1 MSEVLVTAG
10 ANGALGSYINA
21 FLNEGDNMVM
31 FEPCF
36 PMYLDHVSIAGAKIK
51 SVPLHLRDN

>member
-1 MSEVLVTAG
+1 MKEILVTAG
-10 ANGALGSYINA
+10 ANGALGSFINA

-36 PMYLDHVSIAGAKIK
+36 PMYLDHVSVSGGKVK
-51 SVPLHLRDN
+51 SVALH